1 MKLTELS
8 FNNKII
14 GMIEVVKKKFLYL
27 IPAVVFVILLL
38 IGFLL
43 LQALER
49 SAVETS
55 QTAQLPDGT
64 LVLYLTEVEEGIAL
78 FALAPQVTEKPIQV
92 AQFEGDVIDVAAA
105 PNGNWIIA
113 AVENELGGS
122 AFWRINRQSGELA
135 LLLDCGG
142 AICDQPVYSPDNAL
156 LAYTRREK
164 RVPQVWLLNL
174 ADGSERLL
182 FADQSNVGEMPL
194 WSPDGRKLA
203 MWNPDE
209 GGIEVLDFANGDTWL
224 FRTVSGDR
232 GTWSPESDAII
243 FQDTIPGASSYSDGV
258 RRIDLVSGE
267 RTPVACYCKDDSENS
282 YLRPVVNAVDGR
294 IVIGV
299 RSIPVI
305 ATRELWLVDAE
316 GELLDVISDD
326 LSVLVSRVVWSPDGT
341 QLLFTRNEYPIEE
354 TPADLMLWTLDAGAQ
369 LLIGDVLGKPVW
381 LPPASINE

>member
-64 LVLYLTEVEEGIAL
+64 LVLYLTEVAEGIAL